1 MNERLKNIT
10 ADAKDKWSRW
20 KPLQKA
26 IAAGIIVVVIIAV
39 FFLVRGSSKSADV
52 RLFNSA
58 ISDQDVLDS
67 ISFRLDE
74 ANVKYHVQDGIIY
87 VSDDKIARKWRPQ
100 LVTEGLVPNNLN
112 AYSVFGETD
121 WTRNDFDDEVKWLQA
136 METRLRDNLRQID
149 GILDATVNLNFP
161 KESLYASN
169 QKPVTAS
176 VTIKTA
182 GTLERKAVQGIN
194 SLCLK
199 SVEGILQE
207 NLVILDGNGT
217 VLNDFEGMAESDAL
231 TLREREQRLRTKWEA
246 QYSSRVLEQ
255 LNAIFT
261 DRVHVA
267 NMTVEMDFSS
277 EVNDSTEYSGITIIP
292 DNPDTVYDDSR
303 VVDSLVVSEE
313 SIKKDYTGT
322 AYNPEGIAG
331 PEGQNP
337 PVYSD
342 AQNTIGKSTEEGV
355 KRNYALNSKTS
366 HTERK
371 PEPGRRTISVNI
383 DSKWVR
389 EIDSSGSYVVDEN
402 NRIKRTR
409 VDLTP
414 EELANARRIVC
425 DAVGYNER
433 RGDSVTVEN
442 IPNDHDKEFEQED
455 IAYMKKLQ
463 RNKTILLALIGVA
476 AILVAFILFRVIS
489 REIERKRR
497 LREEEA
503 LRRQREERE
512 KALWEAK
519 DSGMEVTMSV
529 EERKRAEL
537 QESAIAMAKEHPE
550 DVAML
555 IRTWLMEE

>member
-199 SVEGILQE
+199 SVEGLLQE

-246 QYSSRVLEQ
+246 QYSSRVLDQ

-383 DSKWVR
+383 DSKWMR

-476 AILVAFILFRVIS
+476 VILVAFILFRIIS

>member
-199 SVEGILQE
+199 SVEGLLQE

>member
-199 SVEGILQE
+199 SVECLLQE

-342 AQNTIGKSTEEGV
+342 AQNTIGNSTEEGV